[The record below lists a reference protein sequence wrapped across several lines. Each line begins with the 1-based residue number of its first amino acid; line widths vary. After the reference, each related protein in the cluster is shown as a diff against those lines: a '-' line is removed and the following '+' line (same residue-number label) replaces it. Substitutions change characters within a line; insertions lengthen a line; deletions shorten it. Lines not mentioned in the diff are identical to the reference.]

1 MTKVQSTSTSTS
13 TDINNNVQTQEVYMN
28 KSDKAELLV
37 AEMRILERGLKTRGE
52 LLVELNKKQTEINEL
67 VLKVDALEKEI
78 SSPECDDT
86 DDFSGVQSLLL
97 IALAEQRG
105 ISVQIAAQE
114 YHEYSQP
121 GQAPSDFLADEYG
134 AIKHEDFDKQV
145 KVGSLYHQSLKEKA
159 EARDEAKKQA

>member
-1 MTKVQSTSTSTS
+1 MTKKVQSTSTST
-13 TDINNNVQTQEVYMN
+13 DQNNNVQTEEVYMN
-28 KSDKAELLV
+28 KSNKSESLL
-37 AEMRILERGLKTRGE
+37 AEMRTLKSGLKTRGE
-52 LLVELNKKQTEINEL
+52 LLAELNKKQTEINEI

-86 DDFSGVQSLLL
+86 DDFCNAQTKLF

-121 GQAPSDFLADEYG
+121 GQAPSDFLADEYE

-145 KVGSLYHQSLKEKA
+145 EVSDLYEQSLKEQAKA
-159 EARDEAKKQA
+159 